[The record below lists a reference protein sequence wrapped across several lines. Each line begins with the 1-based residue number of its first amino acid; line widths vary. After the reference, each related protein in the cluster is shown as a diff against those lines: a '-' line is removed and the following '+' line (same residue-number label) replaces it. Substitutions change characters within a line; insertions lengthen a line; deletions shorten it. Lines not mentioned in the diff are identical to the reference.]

1 MSTLTLRLHL
11 TEAMKG
17 LAQQVGKAL
26 LDEVAAAQV
35 VILNQRLNEGRGLN
49 DAAMPPLT
57 PAYVRRS
64 NRRDAV
70 RSLLNT
76 GHMRRSIR
84 VVAEG
89 NTRTIGFGDDFAR
102 DKAVWN
108 HTRYPWWGVSAR
120 DMAYLQKVVDAF
132 LQRLRGTR

>member
-1 MSTLTLRLHL
+1 MSMIKLQLNLTG
-11 TEAMKG
+11 AMKSM
-17 LAQQVGKAL
+17 AKEIGKAL

-35 VILNQRLNEGRGLN
+35 VILNQRLNEGMGLN

-57 PAYVRRS
+57 PSYVRRS
-64 NRRDAV
+64 NRRDSI

-84 VVAEG
+84 VQAED

-102 DKAVWN
+102 DKALWN

-120 DMAYLQKVVDAF
+120 DTQHLQKVIDAF